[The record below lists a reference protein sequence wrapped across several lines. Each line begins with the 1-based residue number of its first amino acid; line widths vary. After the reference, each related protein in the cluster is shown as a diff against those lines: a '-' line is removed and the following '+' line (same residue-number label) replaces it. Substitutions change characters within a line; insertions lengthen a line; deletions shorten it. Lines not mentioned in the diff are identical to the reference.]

1 MILLGLYG
9 DSRCGKDTIAEILK
23 EYGFEQRVMAD
34 PIREMLFRINPLLG
48 YDHHG
53 PIHLDFALKG
63 FKGDWNFVKGAFPE
77 VVDYMINL
85 GQAARD
91 IIAPDVWLAPVMRD
105 LGERT
110 VISDIRQPNEY
121 DAVKYFG
128 GEVWHITRPGTVP
141 RGMDRL
147 LNGYKFDAIIENNNT
162 IYDLRMNVS
171 DELRRLNV
179 TRAHPKE
186 DNLNQD

>member
-1 MILLGLYG
+1 MPLILIGLHG
-9 DSRCGKDTIAEILK
+9 DSRCGKDTVAEILK

-34 PIREMLFRINPLLG
+34 PIRKILLRINPYIPHPMDPG
-48 YDHHG
+48 AT
-53 PIHLDFALKG
+53 LDSVVDEYG
-63 FKGDWNFVKGAFPE
+63 WDTVKKMWPE
-77 VVDYMINL
+77 TVDYMINL

-91 IIAPDVWLAPVMRD
+91 IIAPDVWLAPVLRD